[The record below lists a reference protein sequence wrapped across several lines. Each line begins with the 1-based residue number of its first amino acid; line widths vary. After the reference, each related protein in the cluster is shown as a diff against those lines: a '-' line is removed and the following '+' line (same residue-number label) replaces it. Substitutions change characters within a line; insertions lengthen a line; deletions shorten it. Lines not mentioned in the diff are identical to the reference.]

1 MTSVRQFLAAV
12 RRPGVR
18 GRSTTAA
25 VVVVAAALAIGALI
39 LLLLLQRTLINSV
52 SDAADDRSSDIAT
65 HVQQDGERGLREE
78 LTENTR
84 PSQLI
89 QVLDQNGD
97 VVASS
102 ARRTAPPLTN
112 LRPANGELLR
122 NRVGPMPLFS
132 DDHDF
137 LIVARGTEYEGV
149 RYTVV
154 VASSI
159 QTEREAVGTVILYL
173 LLGFPLL
180 LLLVGL
186 AMWVLVGRALR
197 PVERIRRQVHGIGAD
212 QLAERVPVPATQD
225 EIARLA
231 VTMNEMLDRLQAAQE
246 TQHRFVADASHEL
259 RSPIATLTAALDVVV
274 EDVSGQ
280 AWLDLQQ
287 VMGAETGRMRRLV
300 EDLLLLAKAD
310 DNGLRLQVSDVD
322 LDDLVESEVRRLR
335 GSDGPTVQ
343 RDVRTVRVRGDA
355 DKLAQVIRNLV
366 ENATRA
372 AKSVVRFTL
381 TQDDGTALLTVE
393 DDGDGVPVGDRERVF
408 ERFVRLDASRDRGSG
423 GSGLGLAIVR
433 EVLRSH
439 GGSVRITDSALGG
452 ARFEVT
458 LPTDGPSPGGTA
470 TRR

>member
-1 MTSVRQFLAAV
+1 MTRIRRFLAAV

-18 GRSTTAA
+18 GRSTSAA
-25 VVVVAAALAIGALI
+25 VVVVAIALAVGALI

-52 SDAADDRSSDIAT
+52 SGAADDRSADIVT
-65 HVQQDGERGLREE
+65 HVREDGQRGLREE
-78 LTENTR
+78 LVENNR

-89 QVLDQNGD
+89 QVLDGNGQ

-102 ARRTAPPLTN
+102 SRRTEQPLTD
-112 LRPANGELLR
+112 LHPDNGQLLSNELGR
-122 NRVGPMPLFS
+122 MPLLG
-132 DDHDF
+132 DDHEF
-137 LIVARGTEYEGV
+137 LIVARGTEFEGA
-149 RYTVV
+149 RFTVV

-159 QTEREAVGTVILYL
+159 QTQREAVETVIRYL

-180 LLLVGL
+180 LLLVGM
-186 AMWVLVGRALR
+186 AMWILVGRALR
-197 PVERIRRQVHGIGAD
+197 PVERIRAQVHGIGAN

-231 VTMNEMLDRLQAAQE
+231 VTMNEMLNRLQAAQE
-246 TQHRFVADASHEL
+246 MQRRFVADASHEL

-274 EDVSGQ
+274 VDVTGQ

-310 DNGLRLQVSDVD
+310 DDGLRLQRSDVD

-335 GSDGPTVQ
+335 SSNGPVVQ
-343 RDVRTVRVRGDA
+343 RDVQTVRVRGDA
-355 DKLAQVIRNLV
+355 DKLAQVVRNLA

-372 AKSVVRFTL
+372 ARSTVRFTL
-381 TQDDGTALLTVE
+381 TEQAGTAVLTVE
-393 DDGDGVPVGDRERVF
+393 DDGDGIPEADCERVF
-408 ERFVRLDASRDRGSG
+408 ERFVRLDASRDRVSG

-439 GGSVRITDSALGG
+439 DGSVRITGSSLGG

-458 LPTDGPSPGGTA
+458 LPTEGPSPRG
-470 TRR
+470 

>member
-1 MTSVRQFLAAV
+1 MIRIHRFLAAV

-18 GRSTTAA
+18 GRSTSAA
-25 VVVVAAALAIGALI
+25 VVVVALALAVGALV
-39 LLLLLQRTLINSV
+39 LLLLLQRALINSV
-52 SDAADDRSSDIAT
+52 SDAADDRSLDIAT
-65 HVQQDGERGLREE
+65 QIQEGGQRGLRDE
-78 LTENTR
+78 LFENNR

-89 QVLDQNGD
+89 QVLNSDGV

-102 ARRTAPPLTN
+102 SRRTELPLTD
-112 LRPANGELLR
+112 LRPANGELLGNDIGR
-122 NRVGPMPLFS
+122 MPLIG
-132 DDHDF
+132 DDHEF
-137 LIVARGTEYEGV
+137 LIVARGTEFEGA

-159 QTEREAVGTVILYL
+159 QTQRETVRTVILYL

-180 LLLVGL
+180 LLLVGM

-197 PVERIRRQVHGIGAD
+197 PVERIRAQVHGIGAN

-231 VTMNEMLDRLQAAQE
+231 VTMNEMLNRLQAAQE
-246 TQHRFVADASHEL
+246 TQRRFVADASHEL

-274 EDVSGQ
+274 VDVTGQ

-310 DNGLRLQVSDVD
+310 DDELRLQRSDVD

-335 GSDGPTVQ
+335 SSNGPVVQ
-343 RDVRTVRVRGDA
+343 RDVQTVRVRGDA

-366 ENATRA
+366 DNATRA
-372 AKSVVRFTL
+372 AKSTVRFTL
-381 TQDDGTALLTVE
+381 AEEAGTAVLTVE
-393 DDGDGVPVGDRERVF
+393 DDGDGIPPADRERVF
-408 ERFVRLDASRDRGSG
+408 ERFVRLDASRDRVSG

-439 GGSVRITDSALGG
+439 GGSVRITDSSLGG

-458 LPTDGPSPGGTA
+458 LPTEGPSPRG
-470 TRR
+470 

>member
-1 MTSVRQFLAAV
+1 MTRIQRFLAAV

-18 GRSTTAA
+18 GRSTSAA
-25 VVVVAAALAIGALI
+25 VVVVAIALAVGALI

-52 SDAADDRSSDIAT
+52 SGAAEDRSADIAT
-65 HVQQDGERGLREE
+65 HVQEDGQRGLREE
-78 LTENTR
+78 LVENNR

-89 QVLDQNGD
+89 QVLDGSGQ

-102 ARRTAPPLTN
+102 SRRTEQPLTD
-112 LRPANGELLR
+112 LRPDNGQLLSNELGR
-122 NRVGPMPLFS
+122 MPLLS
-132 DDHDF
+132 DDHES
-137 LIVARGTEYEGV
+137 LIVARGTEFEGA
-149 RYTVV
+149 RFTVV

-159 QTEREAVGTVILYL
+159 QTQRETVETVIFYL

-180 LLLVGL
+180 LLLVGM
-186 AMWVLVGRALR
+186 AMWILVGRALR
-197 PVERIRRQVHGIGAD
+197 PVERIRAQVHGIGAN

-231 VTMNEMLDRLQAAQE
+231 VTMNEMLNRLQAAQE
-246 TQHRFVADASHEL
+246 TQRRFVADASHEL

-274 EDVSGQ
+274 VDVTGQ

-310 DNGLRLQVSDVD
+310 DDGLRLQRSDVD

-335 GSDGPTVQ
+335 SSEGGPAVQ
-343 RDVRTVRVRGDA
+343 RDVRTVRVLGDA

-372 AKSVVRFTL
+372 AKSTVRFTL
-381 TQDDGTALLTVE
+381 TEQAGTAVLTVE
-393 DDGDGVPVGDRERVF
+393 DDGDGIPPADRERVF
-408 ERFVRLDASRDRGSG
+408 ERFVRLDASRDRVSG

-433 EVLRSH
+433 EVLRAQ
-439 GGSVRITDSALGG
+439 GGSVRITDSSLGG

-458 LPTDGPSPGGTA
+458 LPTEGPSPRG
-470 TRR
+470 